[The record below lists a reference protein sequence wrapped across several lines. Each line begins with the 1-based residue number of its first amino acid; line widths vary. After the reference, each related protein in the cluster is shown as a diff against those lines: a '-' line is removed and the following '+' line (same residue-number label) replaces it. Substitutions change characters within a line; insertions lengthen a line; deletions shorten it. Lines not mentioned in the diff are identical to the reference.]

1 MAYSKQYQNRGNK
14 YKAVKQTFNGRTYH
28 SKKEAAYA
36 QQLELRKLAGEV
48 KEIKPQ
54 HKLPL
59 YVNDKLICNYY
70 IDFKV
75 TLTNNT
81 VELIEVKGF
90 STDLFRVKWKLT
102 EALLYAGQIEGE
114 NPEITKL
121 ILVR

>member
-14 YKAVKQTFNGRTYH
+14 FRAVKQTFNGRTYH

-36 QQLELRKLAGEV
+36 QQLELRKLAGEI
-48 KEIKPQ
+48 KHIKPQ

-59 YVNDKLICNYY
+59 YVNGKLICNYY

-75 TLTNNT
+75 TLTDDSI
-81 VELIEVKGF
+81 ELIEVKGF

-114 NPEITKL
+114 NPDITKL